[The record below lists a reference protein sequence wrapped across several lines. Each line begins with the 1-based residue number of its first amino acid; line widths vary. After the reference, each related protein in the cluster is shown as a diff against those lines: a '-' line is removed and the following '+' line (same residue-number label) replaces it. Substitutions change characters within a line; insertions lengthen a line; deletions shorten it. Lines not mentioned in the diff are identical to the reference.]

1 MPASKRKVYSR
12 TGDAQT
18 VYLKNVITSPNITV
32 GDYTI
37 YNDFVRN
44 PRDFQKNN
52 ALYHYPVNGDRLVMC
67 KFSSVACGAKSS
79 SPARTI
85 RCNRSQPIHSRFSS
99 RSGCLTSLTSPT
111 HRITKE
117 DIGIGNEVWIVYE
130 AVILS
135 MVTRSATAQSSAPA
149 PS

>member
-1 MPASKRKVYSR
+1 MPQTNNCAKIAAMNATTASNDYPYPPPLKKHSAPKCYNQPESWNRFYGESTNARIEKESLPTHRDVR
-12 TGDAQT
+12 T

-37 YNDFVRN
+37 YNDFVCD

-79 SPARTI
+79 SPA
-85 RCNRSQPIHSRFSS
+85 
-99 RSGCLTSLTSPT
+99 
-111 HRITKE
+111 
-117 DIGIGNEVWIVYE
+117 
-130 AVILS
+130 
-135 MVTRSATAQSSAPA
+135 
-149 PS
+149 